1 MATTPIFLL
10 GKFHGQSLAGYSKQG
25 CKESDVTDC
34 ACTYNGILFSL
45 RKKEILLFAT
55 TWMDLEGIM
64 QKRNKPVSEEFG
76 VAKSRE
82 TTELPSMH
90 V

>member
-1 MATTPIFLL
+1 MT
-10 GKFHGQSLAGYSKQG
+10 
-25 CKESDVTDC
+25 EC
-34 ACTYNGILFSL
+34 ACTYNGTSFSL

-55 TWMDLEGIM
+55 TWMDLESIM
-64 QKRNKPVSEEFG
+64 RKRNKPVSEDFG

-82 TTELPSMH
+82 TTELLSMH